1 MSFKMKKKNRKV
13 DCDLISEEGAIL
25 LEVDV
30 PAYFISF
37 YVVLWSNL
45 YFAVGSQKTLLES

>member
-37 YVVLWSNL
+37 YVVL
-45 YFAVGSQKTLLES
+45 